1 MKPDTEEITSPSKN
15 KYRELELLGKG
26 NFGSVVKAVD
36 HNGQLFAIK
45 KLDLSRL
52 QQSKALEYL
61 VTEQLLMHSIDH
73 PRILKVH
80 EQFKWRDSY
89 LLVSTLCNGG
99 DLDRLI
105 FGQKACSGLGEA
117 RAKSIFVQILE
128 GMCELAKHKIM
139 HRDLKLAN
147 ILLHNQG
154 IVIGDFG
161 LAKMGDYAI
170 SMVGSYYYIAP
181 EILFACLRNEPPR
194 RYDSK
199 VDVWSLGVCYY
210 ALLFGRFPFNGKDNY
225 ELKLSIEKC
234 SGEKL
239 AIPEQAPV
247 GQETQQLLRRM
258 LEVDP
263 SRRIG
268 FDELFLKFGIRPQNT
283 VDMTTIFTSNKSVQ
297 HSEETLLYQKS
308 VREQPRSMDYQNLIK
323 RSSFSL
329 NGGANTRPSSN
340 KFNPLSSGTI
350 EETFGYL
357 ALTSFYKE
365 DDHKSMLKITYCVNM
380 IIFYMNVGKELTE
393 SAMIRQLN
401 PEIWDIGMLIFEIFV
416 TRKSEICLI
425 ELKKAFSRQRSMF
438 NLTLSQE
445 LLESQDLRYY
455 AEFLMEIEANIE
467 NFYRLNLESFRCKY
481 PSHIK
486 FHDKY
491 KRLDIAGIN
500 SRLKEGTRK
509 MWDYYQE
516 QSPRINE
523 NGHKE
528 LLLTIYFLI
537 HATDFQMFFGQAY
550 LSNPF
555 NLVKFHKTASSKNHV
570 AIRDW
575 IKLAYE
581 IHPQLLQF

>member
-1 MKPDTEEITSPSKN
+1 MKIDTEEIASPSKN
-15 KYRELELLGKG
+15 IYRELELLGKG

-36 HNGQLFAIK
+36 QHGQLFAIK
-45 KLDLSRL
+45 KLDLGRL

-61 VTEQLLMHSIDH
+61 VTEQLLMHTIDH
-73 PRILKVH
+73 PRILRIH

-89 LLVSTLCNGG
+89 LLVTTLCNGG
-99 DLDRLI
+99 DLDRVI
-105 FGQKACSGLGEA
+105 FGQKTGSGLGEA
-117 RAKSIFVQILE
+117 RATAYFVQILE

-139 HRDLKLAN
+139 HRDLKLGN
-147 ILLHNQG
+147 ILLHNQS

-161 LAKMGDYAI
+161 LAKMGLYAI

-181 EILFACLRNEPPR
+181 EILFPCLRNESPR
-194 RYDSK
+194 KYDSK

-210 ALLFGRFPFNGKDNY
+210 ALLFGRFPFNGKDNN
-225 ELKLSIEKC
+225 ELKLNIERA

-239 AIPEQAPV
+239 MIPDQFKV
-247 GQETQQLLRRM
+247 SQETHQLLRQM

-263 SRRIG
+263 AARIG
-268 FDELFLKFGIRPQNT
+268 FEELFLKFEIRSQNA
-283 VDMTTIFTSNKSVQ
+283 VDINALFVSNKSVQ
-297 HSEETLLYQKS
+297 NSEETLEYQKS
-308 VREQPRSMDYQNLIK
+308 VREAPKSMDYQNLIK

-350 EETFGYL
+350 EETFGYM

-365 DDHKSMLKITYCVNM
+365 EDHKTMLKITYCINM

-393 SAMIRQLN
+393 STLIRQLN
-401 PEIWDIGMLIFEIFV
+401 PDIWDIGLLIFEIFV
-416 TRKSEICLI
+416 NRKSEICLA
-425 ELKKAFSRQRSMF
+425 ELKKAFHRQRSMF
-438 NLTLSQE
+438 NLVLSND
-445 LLESQDLRYY
+445 LLQSQDLQYY
-455 AEFLMEIEANIE
+455 SEFLIEVEANIE
-467 NFYRLNLESFRCKY
+467 NFYRLNLEAFRRRY
-481 PSHIK
+481 PNHMK

-491 KRLDIAGIN
+491 KRLDIGGIN
-500 SRLKEGTRK
+500 SRLKEGTKK
-509 MWDYYQE
+509 MWDYYLE
-516 QSPRINE
+516 QSSRLSE
-523 NGHKE
+523 SGHKE

-555 NLVKFHKTASSKNHV
+555 NLVKFHKTASSKSHI

-575 IKLAYE
+575 IKIAYE